1 MWLSS
6 AVGLVGCADICVTV
20 QLCYYANFFFVD
32 FVLYSSI
39 IQYQICMYM
48 LACNFICL
56 RVPKWMGR
64 RQGLSVLSHKIGSE
78 SWSEANPR
86 LPAHHW
92 WGTGWGTLGY
102 GFKWGMRCPTC
113 TPTPTKHVNLPRGF
127 PYPCQSLTVLESV
140 LPRR

>member
-1 MWLSS
+1 MTRARDVVVISGRVGRLCRHLHHG
-6 AVGLVGCADICVTV
+6 AVML
-20 QLCYYANFFFVD
+20 LCQFFFVD

-64 RQGLSVLSHKIGSE
+64 RQGLSVLSHTIGSK
-78 SWSEANPR
+78 ANPR

-92 WGTGWGTLGY
+92 WGMGWGTLGY
-102 GFKWGMRCPTC
+102 GFTWGMRCPTHIR
-113 TPTPTKHVNLPRGF
+113 TPTEPVNLPRGF
-127 PYPCQSLTVLESV
+127 LYP
-140 LPRR
+140 